1 MFDKLPPKWYYNQ
14 VGNICRFYDPA
25 GVAELADAHDSKSCG
40 EIRAGSSP
48 ATGMKKPAVTLVF
61 LQLQSRR
68 LDDKLINTWKIFE
81 NNDFS
86 FPISRVTGR
95 RTDKIGRI

>member
-1 MFDKLPPKWYYNQ
+1 
-14 VGNICRFYDPA
+14 
-25 GVAELADAHDSKSCG
+25 
-40 EIRAGSSP
+40 
-48 ATGMKKPAVTLVF
+48 MKKPAVTLVF

>member
-1 MFDKLPPKWYYNQ
+1 MSL
-14 VGNICRFYDPA
+14 
-25 GVAELADAHDSKSCG
+25 LS
-40 EIRAGSSP
+40 
-48 ATGMKKPAVTLVF
+48 
-61 LQLQSRR
+61 LQSRR

-95 RTDKIGRI
+95 NGIFSRKVL

>member
-1 MFDKLPPKWYYNQ
+1 MSRKYLP
-14 VGNICRFYDPA
+14 FYKPA

-61 LQLQSRR
+61 VVYTLSILAFNGG
-68 LDDKLINTWKIFE
+68 LAD
-81 NNDFS
+81 
-86 FPISRVTGR
+86 
-95 RTDKIGRI
+95 GRI